1 MTNNAALATLA
12 LTLFAALFGHARDTS
27 PPANVAP
34 SAPTITYLD
43 VPSEEEAKM
52 VDWAI
57 QRYLDVGLQLPDLEI
72 SFPATCGGKAGRYLV
87 GQEQIELCRPHR
99 KLVLHEFAHAW
110 DDTATNVD
118 RDAFVELR
126 GLDNWY
132 EQAGER
138 SHGTGG
144 EQLALIVAW
153 GLMDVDITAR
163 ISEFP
168 GQSVDEQPR
177 YLTGLAD
184 GSPEMLTNLFSLL
197 TGSSPL
203 SPGRVL

>member
-12 LTLFAALFGHARDTS
+12 LTLFAALLGPARETS
-27 PPANVAP
+27 PPANLAP
-34 SAPTITYLD
+34 SAPSISYLD
-43 VPSEEEAKM
+43 VPSEEEAEM

-57 QRYLDVGLQLPDLEI
+57 QRYLEVGLQLPDLDI
-72 SFPATCGGKAGRYLV
+72 SFPANCGGKAGRYLV
-87 GQEQIELCRPHR
+87 GQQHIELCRPHR
-99 KLVLHEFAHAW
+99 KVVLHEFAHAW
-110 DDTATNVD
+110 DDTSTNVD
-118 RDAFVELR
+118 RDSFVDLR
-126 GLDNWY
+126 GLDDWY
-132 EQAGER
+132 EQPGER

-153 GLMDVDITAR
+153 GLMDVDITAL

-168 GQSVDEQPR
+168 GQPVDEQPR